1 MESKYI
7 QKGKAVL
14 KNVKTFKND
23 SREFLDYSKCLLL
36 NCAQQAGCVKKPKYF
51 EKTRMDLTR
60 VASLESSKQLA
71 NVFTSLG
78 ACFSFLLSN
87 KWQLTGFTVNIEE
100 RRIWLLSLGI

>member
-23 SREFLDYSKCLLL
+23 SREFFSKCLLL

-51 EKTRMDLTR
+51 ENTRTDLTR

-71 NVFTSLG
+71 NVFTNLG

>member
-1 MESKYI
+1 MIAGNS
-7 QKGKAVL
+7 
-14 KNVKTFKND
+14 
-23 SREFLDYSKCLLL
+23 YSKCLLL

-51 EKTRMDLTR
+51 EKTRTDLTR

-71 NVFTSLG
+71 NVFTNLG